1 LVRHIDGLIIHDLF
15 KVEIS
20 SSVVYLFYPQMAYL
34 SVLKICKLL
43 FAVAGHS
50 LVHMVADA
58 CQPESTS
65 TVSPVIHNQV
75 NFL

>member
-1 LVRHIDGLIIHDLF
+1 MT
-15 KVEIS
+15 
-20 SSVVYLFYPQMAYL
+20 VVKITIFYLQMAYL

-58 CQPESTS
+58 CQPDSTS
-65 TVSPVIHNQV
+65 TVSPIIHNQV
-75 NFL
+75 TD

>member
-1 LVRHIDGLIIHDLF
+1 MTVIKII
-15 KVEIS
+15 I
-20 SSVVYLFYPQMAYL
+20 FYSQMAYL

-58 CQPESTS
+58 CQPDSTS
-65 TVSPVIHNQV
+65 TVSPIIHNQV
-75 NFL
+75 TGYLFGKMPK